1 MLLRSRMLQSAP
13 RGQIRPMGETMPDV
27 TLVTYLIVCPLVF
40 LGGFVDSIAGGGGL
54 ITLPAYY
61 IAGLNPSLAGGTN
74 KLSAMSGTAVATSA
88 YARRGLVDWKKGLAS
103 LLGSMPGS
111 ALGAWLL
118 TMLPELY
125 VRAGLVL
132 ALPFVALL
140 VLRNK
145 DLSQRAA
152 LVPAQWTLPASLM
165 IGLLVGVYDGLVGP
179 GTGTFL
185 ILMYVMLLGEE
196 ALKASGTA
204 KLINL
209 GSNLGALGVL
219 MATGHVLYTL
229 ALPAAAFGI
238 AGNTLGAN
246 LAIRKGAPFIRALL
260 LAVLA
265 LLLLKLV
272 IDLLPEIA
280 RIR

>member
-1 MLLRSRMLQSAP
+1 MPQLMLM
-13 RGQIRPMGETMPDV
+13 
-27 TLVTYLIVCPLVF
+27 TYLIVCPLVF

-61 IAGLNPSLAGGTN
+61 IAGLSPSLAGGSN
-74 KLSAMSGTAVATSA
+74 KLSAMSGTAVATYK
-88 YARRGLVDWKKGLAS
+88 YASRELVDWRKGIAS
-103 LLGSMPGS
+103 LLGSFPGS
-111 ALGAWLL
+111 ALGAYLL
-118 TMLPELY
+118 TLLPELY
-125 VRAGLVL
+125 VRMGLVI

-145 DLSQRAA
+145 DLSQRSP
-152 LVPAQWTLPASLM
+152 LVPVQWTLPASFA

-185 ILMYVMLLGEE
+185 ILAYVMFLGEE

-219 MATGHVLYTL
+219 ITTGHVLYAL
-229 ALPAAAFGI
+229 ALPAAAFGM
-238 AGNTLGAN
+238 AGNVLGTN
-246 LAIRKGAPFIRALL
+246 LAIKKGAPFIRVLL
-260 LAVLA
+260 LIVLA
-265 LLLLKLV
+265 LLLGKLV
-272 IDLLPEIA
+272 MDLLPEIRSLINA
-280 RIR
+280 

>member
-1 MLLRSRMLQSAP
+1 MQELSL
-13 RGQIRPMGETMPDV
+13 I
-27 TLVTYLIVCPLVF
+27 TYLIVCPLVF

-61 IAGLNPSLAGGTN
+61 IAGLTPSLAGGTN
-74 KLSAMSGTAVATSA
+74 KLSAMSGTAVATYT
-88 YARRGLVDWKKGLAS
+88 YAKRGLVDWKKGLAS

-111 ALGAWLL
+111 MLGAWLL
-118 TMLPELY
+118 TQLPELY
-125 VRAGLVL
+125 VRMGMVL

-152 LVPAQWTLPASLM
+152 LVPANWTLPASFF

-185 ILMYVMLLGEE
+185 ILAYVMLLGEE
-196 ALKASGTA
+196 ALRASGTA

-219 MATGHVLYTL
+219 MATGHVLYAL

-246 LAIRKGAPFIRALL
+246 LAIKKGAPFIRGLL
-260 LAVLA
+260 LVVLA
-265 LLLLKLV
+265 LLLVKLV
-272 IDLLPEIA
+272 VDLWPDIA
-280 RIR
+280 RLLT

>member
-1 MLLRSRMLQSAP
+1 
-13 RGQIRPMGETMPDV
+13 MPEV
-27 TLVTYLIVCPLVF
+27 TLVMYLIVCPLVF

-74 KLSAMSGTAVATSA
+74 KVSAMSGTAVATYT
-88 YARRGLVDWKKGLAS
+88 YARRGLVDWPKGLAS
-103 LLGSMPGS
+103 LLGSIPGS
-111 ALGAWLL
+111 ALGAYAL
-118 TMLPELY
+118 TLLPELY
-125 VRAGLVL
+125 VRLGVVL
-132 ALPFVALL
+132 ALPFIALL

-145 DLSQRAA
+145 DLSQRKA
-152 LVPAQWTLPASLM
+152 LVPAALTLPASFL

-185 ILMYVMLLGEE
+185 ILAYVMLLGEE

-209 GSNLGALGVL
+209 GSNVGAAVIM
-219 MATGHVLYTL
+219 MATGHVLYAL
-229 ALPAAAFGI
+229 AVPAAVFGI

-246 LAIRKGAPFIRALL
+246 LAIKKGAPFIRVLL
-260 LAVLA
+260 LVVLG
-265 LLLLKLV
+265 LLLIKLAV
-272 IDLLPEIA
+272 DLVPELTRMLA
-280 RIR
+280 